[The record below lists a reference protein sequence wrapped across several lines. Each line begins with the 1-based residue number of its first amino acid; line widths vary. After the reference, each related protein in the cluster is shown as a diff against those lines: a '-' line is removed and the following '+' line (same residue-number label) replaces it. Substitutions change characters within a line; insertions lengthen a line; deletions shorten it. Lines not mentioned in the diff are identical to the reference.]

1 MQKVCVGLTED
12 AMERERQRKVRLATR
27 LRELR
32 RLDRLE
38 QMQKNEDFMC
48 WLATRGFGEMP
59 SDETLARFKGEL
71 RVANERLRQSL
82 RYKERK
88 AEREWQRADAA
99 QLPSATALGA
109 GVELATLQD
118 AAGTAPAPAP
128 VQAPAP
134 VPRSAP
140 PVLVAAADRVLPP
153 TPAPAEIAEP
163 EAIATAA
170 PTVPATSA
178 TPESAAI
185 AEGWLS
191 DAVAQ
196 RRWPGN
202 DGPGNDGSGNDELG
216 ADELGDNVLCDNG
229 RGSCDSG
236 FDRALSDADSGA
248 GRADADEDMGLS
260 TAADE
265 DMGRDRTGGDDA
277 GCAGAG
283 AADAGVAGAE
293 IAIPAAAERRQAAG
307 LGTVPVPVPSAC
319 PFTEGSRVMLQTG
332 GPSRKGKKAFG
343 VVACVRMS
351 DSRCLRY
358 DIGVSL
364 GDTLEWHSPEA
375 LTLAPERHFMSLRR
389 GSPVA
394 MRMAREERELAA
406 RTAANDADL
415 RAIEAVLHKME
426 RVWAMLPPG
435 RVVPA
440 RVRAA
445 AERLFSEQ
453 RSNSCRRS
461 SRPYVLASDA
471 KALELTAEEVEAG
484 ETGESV
490 DAVLFRGASLEEAQ
504 AEGAP
509 FKLRSVLLKV
519 SVPPKVLQAAEATI
533 PSELTPRADDDI
545 DSLTRRAGQAPQ
557 KLDLTRTRTRTRTQ
571 TRTRTPTPEPELL
584 HPNPNPNPN
593 PTLIRF
599 GSSTKLRSTTRTR
612 IGTGTHATGSLSST
626 HARVRNSRCAALDR
640 CTTAHQRRTTTA
652 TIALNPPFRLPAP
665 PCPSS
670 LANAGS
676 DGRQAHLRGR
686 RRRG

>member
-216 ADELGDNVLCDNG
+216 ADELGDNVLCDDG

-484 ETGESV
+484 EPGESV

-640 CTTAHQRRTTTA
+640 CTTAHQRPHHHHHHCPQP
-652 TIALNPPFRLPAP
+652 ALPPA
-665 PCPSS
+665 CSTMS
-670 LANAGS
+670 KLA
-676 DGRQAHLRGR
+676 RQCR
-686 RRRG
+686 